1 MRRILIANRGEIA
14 CRIIRTCK
22 RIGIETVAVYS
33 PIDAQALHVQ
43 QADFARPLP
52 GDAPRDGY
60 ANIAAL
66 LDAAY
71 DAGADAVHP
80 GYGFLAENPE
90 FAEAVQSAGLVWIGP
105 SPQTMRDMG
114 NKNRARQL
122 AESSGVPVLPGS
134 EGITLAEAASA
145 PDLALAVGFPLLVK
159 ASAGGGGIG
168 MKRCDAPASLPA
180 IVKTVQTH
188 AERLY
193 GNPLVFL
200 EKLVARARHIEVQVF
215 GFGDGNA
222 IHLFGR
228 ECSIQRRYQKIVE
241 ESTGP
246 NLDAHQLERMY
257 DAAVSLVRQ
266 QRYSG
271 AGTIEFL
278 YDDQTHDFYFLE
290 MNTRI
295 QVEHPVTEMITG
307 VDLVEM
313 QIQLAAGTLPS
324 CLRDVPIQRHGHSI
338 ECRLY
343 AEDPTR
349 SFLPSPGKLEDLIL
363 PQQSAQ
369 VRVETG
375 VVAGDAVTPFYD
387 PMIAKIICWGESRS
401 EACEVMRSALEK
413 TRVSG
418 VKTNIALLKS
428 IHSHDAFLSGN
439 THTRFIDEHLNELL
453 MASEPSRPAM
463 TKDEIF

>member
-14 CRIIRTCK
+14 CRVIRTCK
-22 RIGIETVAVYS
+22 QMGIETVAVYS

-43 QADFARPLP
+43 QADFAQPLP
-52 GDAPRDGY
+52 GVAPRDGY
-60 ANIAAL
+60 ANIEAL
-66 LDAAY
+66 LTAARESQ
-71 DAGADAVHP
+71 ADAVHP
-80 GYGFLAENPE
+80 GYGFLAEDPE

-122 AESSGVPVLPGS
+122 AEASGVPVLPGS
-134 EGITLAEAASA
+134 GGITLAEASSA

-168 MKRCDAPASLPA
+168 MKRCDDPVSLPA
-180 IVKTVQTH
+180 IIKTVQTH

-215 GFGDGNA
+215 GFGDGHA

-228 ECSIQRRYQKIVE
+228 ECSIQRRYQKIIE

-246 NLDAHQLERMY
+246 NLDVHQLERMY
-257 DAAVSLVRQ
+257 EAAVSLVRQ

-307 VDLVEM
+307 VDLVKM
-313 QIQLAAGTLPS
+313 QIQLAAGTLQPS
-324 CLRDVPIQRHGHSI
+324 SHGVPIQRHGHAI

-343 AEDPTR
+343 AEDPAR
-349 SFLPSPGKLEDLIL
+349 SFLPSPGKLSELIL

-375 VVAGDAVTPFYD
+375 VVAGDTVTPFYD
-387 PMIAKIICWGESRS
+387 PMIAKIICWGESRAD
-401 EACEVMRSALEK
+401 ACEVMRLALEETK
-413 TRVSG
+413 VVG
-418 VKTNIALLKS
+418 VKTNVALLRS
-428 IHSHDAFLSGN
+428 ILSHSAFLSGQ
-439 THTRFIDEHLNELL
+439 THTRFIDEYLKDLL
-453 MASEPSRPAM
+453 MAAVPSSPA
-463 TKDEIF
+463 TARVEI

>member
-14 CRIIRTCK
+14 CRVIRTCK
-22 RIGIETVAVYS
+22 QMGIETVAVYS

-60 ANIAAL
+60 ANIEAL
-66 LDAAY
+66 LTAARETQ
-71 DAGADAVHP
+71 ADAVHP
-80 GYGFLAENPE
+80 GYGFLAEDPN

-122 AESSGVPVLPGS
+122 AEASGVPVLPGS
-134 EGITLAEAASA
+134 GGITLEEAASA

-168 MKRCDAPASLPA
+168 MKRCDDPATLPA
-180 IVKTVQTH
+180 IIKTVQTH

-215 GFGDGNA
+215 GFGDGHA

-228 ECSIQRRYQKIVE
+228 ECSIQRRYQKIIE

-246 NLDAHQLERMY
+246 NLDVHQLERMY
-257 DAAVSLVRQ
+257 EAAVSLVRQ

-307 VDLVEM
+307 VDLVKM
-313 QIQLAAGTLPS
+313 QIQLAAGTLQAS
-324 CLRDVPIQRHGHSI
+324 SRDVSIQRHGHAI

-343 AEDPTR
+343 AEDPAR
-349 SFLPSPGKLEDLIL
+349 SFLPSPGKLAELVL

-375 VVAGDAVTPFYD
+375 VVAGDTVTPFYD
-387 PMIAKIICWGESRS
+387 PMIAKIICWGESRAD
-401 EACEVMRSALEK
+401 ACEVMRLALEETK
-413 TRVSG
+413 VVG
-418 VKTNIALLKS
+418 VKTNVALLRS
-428 IHSHDAFLSGN
+428 ILSHSAFLSGQ
-439 THTRFIDEHLNELL
+439 THTRFIDEYLKDLL
-453 MASEPSRPAM
+453 MAAVPLPPA
-463 TKDEIF
+463 TAQVEL